1 MVTMEEAVFES
12 VGKWFKFKNRKAC
25 REEILGKLGVYPKI
39 LSRGPPIGI
48 FSKADKTS
56 LL

>member
-1 MVTMEEAVFES
+1 MVKKEEAVFKS
-12 VGKWFKFKNRKAC
+12 VVTWFKFKNRKAC
-25 REEILGKLGVYPKI
+25 REEMLGKLGVSPKI

-48 FSKADKTS
+48 FLKADKTS